1 MAQDLAALC
10 RGAGRTFIVNDR
22 VDLALDCGADGV
34 HLGQDDA
41 PIAMARRL
49 AAQAGRALLV
59 GKSTHSLQQA
69 LDAQAEGA
77 DYIGYGPLY
86 ATQTKENNVPPVGVE
101 SLGAIVRAV
110 SIPVVAIG
118 GIKPAQ
124 LAAVAAQGARHCAVV
139 THLTGAADIAAA
151 TRELKQ
157 AWLAAQS
164 AALR

>member
-1 MAQDLAALC
+1 
-10 RGAGRTFIVNDR
+10 

-41 PIAMARRL
+41 PVALARRL
-49 AAQAGRALLV
+49 AAQAGRALLI
-59 GKSTHSLQQA
+59 GKSTHSLDQA
-69 LDAQAEGA
+69 LAAQAEGV

-101 SLGAIVRAV
+101 SLGPVLAAL

-139 THLTGAADIAAA
+139 THLTSAADISGA

-157 AWLAAQS
+157 AWLACQGAT
-164 AALR
+164 AR